1 MTRRSVHLMVVTL
14 LLSTALLY
22 ADSPRFDTATMM
34 RASYIERGMTG
45 YGLTVFEGVTIE
57 RFNVEV
63 LGVLSKAIS
72 GEDLILARITSGP
85 VVERNSGV
93 IGGMS
98 GSPIY
103 INGRLIGAL
112 AYGWGF
118 SREPICG
125 ITPIEAMLDSYP
137 ADGDA
142 QVLLAP
148 DHPSRGA
155 DVDGRWITQANVQPI
170 SEAASRF
177 GGPDIINLQPVA
189 PLIYASG
196 LKPEAMRALGD
207 TLAPYGIEPMAGPGH
222 MRDSVP
228 VELAPGSAVGV
239 SLATGSFDITGIG
252 TVTWR
257 DGDNIL
263 AFGHPMMA
271 LGAVDMPMTTAWM
284 LDFIPSVSRSNKI
297 GAAMETVGAIVRDGN
312 WAIGGTVGR
321 VATTIPATVI
331 VTDEDRGL
339 TREFHF
345 QVMRQKLLTGGLL
358 MSLVGGAM
366 EAAFSPGGPGIG
378 TIDFT
383 LRGDEGAEIT
393 RSDVV
398 WYPGMVM
405 GVTGWLDEAINVMV
419 NNRYQPQ
426 NVAELQVRVGLTG
439 VDRSAAVERIYTEE
453 NVARAGKPL
462 HVHVVLRPEG
472 GEPIEKVV
480 VLQMP
485 DNLPKGRIRV
495 GAGDGADEWSLKSRL
510 RLMMPQIDSLDDIT
524 RIIRTMKR
532 ADQLF
537 VAAALP
543 EITLAVQGTELPHLP
558 VSVAESLATA
568 ARTDM
573 DAGYTELSET
583 LETDLVLY
591 GYQTIRI
598 PTEDRQGRRGKVT
611 GASPGDEDE
620 GGMTAGSV
628 GDTGLEKLWWAAPA
642 LERMATPA
650 EDLPPELKEAIDKLE
665 EKLAT
670 GDDAEADPATDDEDG
685 KDDTAADHPEPDG
698 DALARQLSDWTQD
711 SADDFESGD
720 TDGMLVRSDGT
731 LMLAPASTVLVQVE
745 EPYIWSVA
753 PAGDAVYFGTANPGR
768 VYRWTE
774 AEGAKL
780 LYDTGQFMVISLLP
794 LEGGGALAGTGPGG
808 KVFRIAADGTG
819 ELLCELPVSYVWAL
833 ARRADGSTVAGTGP
847 GGRIYTLGDE
857 PTVLSTITQPHV
869 LSLIEAS
876 GALYAAGGADEGG
889 LFRISEAGAARDLLG
904 TDEESC
910 TGVAADD
917 EGRLYVTTASDGKI
931 LCVNADG
938 SVTEL
943 ADSDENVLGVC
954 FARGMAWAATA
965 DEGKVL
971 VTDAR
976 GRSGVAYEDPVA
988 ASVLAVAAG
997 DDAVYAVT
1005 ANPARLV
1012 RLGLDGEVSGSYDS
1026 PVLDAKRVSRWA
1038 RISWDAE
1045 VPEGASVTIT
1055 TRSGNSQ
1062 VPEDGSWGPWTRP
1075 CQQGGDVV
1083 SAAARY
1089 LQYRV
1094 TMNRTAGA
1102 GPRLNRLTVLYMPGN
1117 QRPTVE
1123 IDEPKAG
1130 EAIRSDFDISWSAAD
1145 DDDDTLQTTVYARRH
1160 GADEWDE
1167 LTVVQ
1172 DEESWTW
1179 DTTEVEDGLW
1189 SLKLVC
1195 TDLPGNAVDPLD
1207 DEAVVDTIVVDNGHP
1222 ELVVFDAPARD
1233 GEAPV
1238 VLRGLA
1244 QDEFSRITSIDWR
1257 AKTEDDD
1264 GDWLSAAPDDGL
1276 LSSTRELFTI
1286 SAEDLDAKV
1295 TALEVRL
1302 RDAAGN
1308 VTVEEIPIAGAVATG
1323 DEADGAE
1330 DAQG

>member
-1 MTRRSVHLMVVTL
+1 MTRRSAHLMVVTF
-14 LLSTALLY
+14 LLSAALVH
-22 ADSPRFDTATMM
+22 ADSPHFDPATMM
-34 RASYIERGMTG
+34 RASSVQRGMTG
-45 YGLTVFEGVTIE
+45 YGLSVFEGVTIE
-57 RFNVEV
+57 RFDVEV
-63 LGVLSKAIS
+63 LGVLSKVIV

-85 VVERNSGV
+85 VVERESGV

-103 INGRLIGAL
+103 IKGRLVGAL

-137 ADGDA
+137 DDGGA
-142 QVLLAP
+142 QALLGP
-148 DHPSRGA
+148 NHPARGA
-155 DVDGRWITQANVQPI
+155 MVGGHWVTRANVQPI
-170 SEAASRF
+170 CEARTRF
-177 GGPDIINLQPVA
+177 AGPGTINLQPVA

-196 LKPEAMRALGD
+196 LKPEAMQALTD
-207 TLAPYGIEPMAGPGH
+207 ALEPYGIEPMAGPGR
-222 MRDSVP
+222 MSDPVP
-228 VELAPGSAVGV
+228 VELEPGSAVGV
-239 SLATGSFDITGIG
+239 SLATGDFDITGIG

-257 DGDNIL
+257 DGDDIL
-263 AFGHPMMA
+263 AFGHPMMTM
-271 LGAVDMPMTTAWM
+271 GDVDFPMTTAWI
-284 LDFIPSVSRSNKI
+284 LDFIPSLSRSNKM
-297 GAAMETVGAIVRDGN
+297 GSAMETVGSIVRDGN

-321 VATTIPATVI
+321 QAVTIPATVI

-345 QVMRQKLLTGGLL
+345 EVARQKLLTGGLL
-358 MSLVGGAM
+358 MSLIGGSM
-366 EAAFSPGGPGIG
+366 EAVFSPGGPGIG

-383 LRGDEGAEIT
+383 LRGDKGAEMT

-398 WYPGMVM
+398 WHPGMVM
-405 GVTGWLDEAINVMV
+405 GVASWVGEAINVMV

-426 NVAELQVRVGLTG
+426 NVAELLVRVGLTG

-462 HVHVVLRPEG
+462 HIHVVLRPEG

-485 DNLPKGRIRV
+485 DDLPKGRIRV
-495 GAGDGADEWSLKSRL
+495 GAGAGADEWSLKSHL
-510 RLMMPQIDSLDDIT
+510 RLMMPQIESLDDIA
-524 RIIRTMKR
+524 RVIRTMKR
-532 ADQLF
+532 ADQLL

-558 VSVAESLATA
+558 GSVAESLITA

-573 DAGYTELSET
+573 DAGYTELSQT

-611 GASPGDEDE
+611 GASLGGEDEDN
-620 GGMTAGSV
+620 GMAGGSV

-642 LERMATPA
+642 MERMAAPADDIPA
-650 EDLPPELKEAIDKLE
+650 ELKDAIDKLE
-665 EKLAT
+665 DKLAP
-670 GDDAEADPATDDEDG
+670 DDNAGVTPGVDDK
-685 KDDTAADHPEPDG
+685 KDDKAAENDNHPEPDG
-698 DALARQLSDWTQD
+698 DALARQLSDWTQS

-720 TDGMLVRSDGT
+720 ADGALVRSDGT
-731 LMLAPASTVLVQVE
+731 LMLAPDPTVLVQAE

-753 PAGDAVYFGTANPGR
+753 TAGDAVYFGTANPGR

-774 AEGAKL
+774 TDGAKL
-780 LYDTGQFMVISLLP
+780 LYDTGQFMVLSLLP
-794 LEGGGALAGTGPGG
+794 LEGGGVLAGTGPGG
-808 KVFRIAADGTG
+808 KIFRIAADGAG

-847 GGRIYTLGDE
+847 GGRIYTLGDD
-857 PTVLSTITQPHV
+857 PTVLSTITQAHV
-869 LSLIEAS
+869 LSLIEA
-876 GALYAAGGADEGG
+876 GGVLYAAGGADEGG
-889 LFRISEAGAARDLLG
+889 LYRISPEGAARDLLG

-910 TGVAADD
+910 TGVAAGDD
-917 EGRLYVTTASDGKI
+917 GRLYVTTASDGKV

-943 ADSDENVLGVC
+943 ADSDESVLGVC
-954 FARGMAWAATA
+954 FAEGMVWAATA
-965 DEGKVL
+965 DEGKVI

-976 GRSGVAYEDPVA
+976 GRSGVAYADPVA

-997 DDAVYAVT
+997 DDAVFAVT
-1005 ANPARLV
+1005 ANPARLI
-1012 RLGLDGEVSGSYDS
+1012 RLSLRGEVTGSYDS
-1026 PVLDAKRVSRWA
+1026 PVLDAERVSRWA

-1045 VPEGASVTIT
+1045 VPEGASLTVT

-1062 VPEDGSWGPWTRP
+1062 VPEDGSWGSWTEP
-1075 CQQGGDVV
+1075 CQQGGDVTCP
-1083 SAAARY
+1083 AARY

-1094 TMNRTAGA
+1094 TFSRTTGA

-1130 EAIRSDFDISWSAAD
+1130 EAIRSDFDISWSADD

-1179 DTTEVEDGLW
+1179 DTTKVEDGLW

-1195 TDLPGNAVDPLD
+1195 TDRPGNAIDPLD
-1207 DEAVVDTIVVDNGHP
+1207 DEAILDTVVVDNGHP
-1222 ELVVFDAPARD
+1222 ELMVFDAPTRD

-1244 QDEFSRITSIDWR
+1244 QDELSRITSVDWR

-1264 GDWLSAAPDDGL
+1264 GDWLSAVPDDGL

-1286 SAEDLDAKV
+1286 SAGHPDAEV

-1302 RDAAGN
+1302 RDAADN
-1308 VTVEEIPIAGAVATG
+1308 VTIQTISIAG
-1323 DEADGAE
+1323 DEADVAE

>member
-1 MTRRSVHLMVVTL
+1 MTRRFAHLMVAVF
-14 LLSTALLY
+14 LLSTALLH
-22 ADSPRFDTATMM
+22 ADSPRFDPATMM
-34 RASYIERGMTG
+34 RADAVERGMTG
-45 YGLTVFEGVTIE
+45 YGLSVFEGVTIE
-57 RFNVEV
+57 RFDVKV
-63 LGVLSKAIS
+63 LGVLTKAIA
-72 GEDLILARITSGP
+72 GEDLILAEITSGP
-85 VVERNSGV
+85 VIERESGV

-103 INGRLIGAL
+103 IKGRLVGAL

-125 ITPIEAMLDSYP
+125 ITPIEAMLDSHP
-137 ADGDA
+137 ADGAA

-148 DHPSRGA
+148 DHPARGA
-155 DVDGRWITQANVQPI
+155 MVDGRWVTRANVQPI
-170 SEAASRF
+170 SETVARF
-177 GGPDIINLQPVA
+177 AGPDTINLQPVA

-196 LKPEAMRALGD
+196 LKSESMQV
-207 TLAPYGIEPMAGPGH
+207 LADAFDPYGIEPMAGPGR
-222 MRDSVP
+222 MSNPVP
-228 VELAPGSAVGV
+228 VELAPGSAIGVG
-239 SLATGSFDITGIG
+239 LATGSFDITGIG

-257 DGDNIL
+257 DGDDIL
-263 AFGHPMMA
+263 AFGHPMMT
-271 LGAVDMPMTTAWM
+271 LGDVDFPMTTAWI
-284 LDFIPSVSRSNKI
+284 LDFIPSISRSNKL
-297 GAAMETVGAIVRDGN
+297 GSGMETVGSIVRDGN

-321 VATTIPATVI
+321 QAATIPATVI

-339 TREFHF
+339 TREFTF
-345 QVMRQKLLTGGLL
+345 EVARQKLLTGNLL
-358 MSLVGGAM
+358 MSLVAGSM
-366 EAAFSPGGPGIG
+366 EAVFSPGGPGVG

-383 LRGDEGAEIT
+383 LQGDQGAEIT
-393 RSDVV
+393 RRDVV
-398 WYPGMVM
+398 WHPGMVM
-405 GVTGWLDEAINVMV
+405 GVTSWLGESMQVLV
-419 NNRYQPQ
+419 YNRYQPQ
-426 NVAELQVRVGLTG
+426 NVAGLEVRVGLTG

-495 GAGDGADEWSLKSRL
+495 GAGAGADEWSLKSRL
-510 RLMMPQIDSLDDIT
+510 RLMMPQINSLQDIAEV
-524 RIIRTMKR
+524 IRTMRR

-558 VSVAESLATA
+558 TSVAESLITA

-583 LETDLVLY
+583 FATDLVLY

-598 PTEDRQGRRGKVT
+598 PTEDRQGNRGKVT
-611 GASPGDEDE
+611 GASPGDESED
-620 GGMTAGSV
+620 GMASGAV
-628 GDTGLEKLWWAAPA
+628 GDTGLEKLWWAAPSM
-642 LERMATPA
+642 ERMSTPA
-650 EDLPPELKEAIDKLE
+650 DDLPPEVKKALDELE
-665 EKLAT
+665 DELGAD
-670 GDDAEADPATDDEDG
+670 GDLDLGLDDEDDE
-685 KDDTAADHPEPDG
+685 DDADADHPEPNG
-698 DALARQLSDWTQD
+698 DALSRQLSDWTQD
-711 SADDFESGD
+711 DADDFEAGD
-720 TDGMLVRSDGT
+720 ADGVLVRSDGT
-731 LMLAPASTVLVQVE
+731 LMLAPAPTVLAQTE

-753 PAGDAVYFGTANPGR
+753 PAGDSVYFGTANPGR

-780 LYDTGQFMVISLLP
+780 VYDTGQFMVLCLLP
-794 LEGGGALAGTGPGG
+794 LESGDVLAGTGPGG
-808 KVFRIAADGTG
+808 KVFRIAADGAG
-819 ELLCELPVSYVWAL
+819 ELAWELPVSYVWAL
-833 ARRADGSTVAGTGP
+833 AARADGSTVAGTGP
-847 GGRIYTLGDE
+847 GGRIYTLGDD

-869 LSLIEAS
+869 LSLVEA
-876 GALYAAGGADEGG
+876 GGTLYAAGGPDEGG
-889 LFRISEAGAARDLLG
+889 LFRISAEGAARDLLG

-931 LCVNADG
+931 LCVHADG

-943 ADSDENVLGVC
+943 VESDESVLGVC
-954 FARGMAWAATA
+954 FKEGMAWAATA
-965 DEGKVL
+965 DAGKVL

-976 GRSGVAYEDPVA
+976 GRSGVAYTDPVA

-997 DDAVYAVT
+997 DDAVFAVT
-1005 ANPARLV
+1005 ANPARLI
-1012 RLGLDGEVSGSYDS
+1012 RLGLRGEITGSYDS
-1026 PVLDAKRVSRWA
+1026 PVLDAERVSRWA
-1038 RISWDAE
+1038 RISWDAS
-1045 VPEGASVTIT
+1045 VPEGASLAIT

-1062 VPEDGSWGPWTRP
+1062 VPEDGSWGSWTEP
-1075 CQQGGDVV
+1075 CLQGSDVTCP
-1083 SAAARY
+1083 AARY

-1094 TMNRTAGA
+1094 TFSRTTGA
-1102 GPRLNRLTVLYMPGN
+1102 GPRLKRLTVLYMPGN
-1117 QRPTVE
+1117 QRPTIE
-1123 IDEPKAG
+1123 IDEPEAG
-1130 EAIRSDFDISWSAAD
+1130 EAVRSDLDISWSTDD

-1160 GADEWDE
+1160 GDDEWDE
-1167 LTVVQ
+1167 LAVVQ
-1172 DEESWTW
+1172 DEESWAW

-1195 TDLPGNAVDPLD
+1195 TDRPGNAIDPLD
-1207 DEAVVDTIVVDNGHP
+1207 DEAIVDTVVVDNAHP
-1222 ELVVFDAPARD
+1222 ELMVFDAPVRD

-1244 QDEFSRITSIDWR
+1244 QDELSRITSVDWR
-1257 AKTEDDD
+1257 AATDDDD

-1286 SAEDLDAKV
+1286 SAEGLDAEV

-1308 VTVEEIPIAGAVATG
+1308 VTVETVTITGGEAVV
-1323 DEADGAE
+1323 DEE
-1330 DAQG
+1330 AQG